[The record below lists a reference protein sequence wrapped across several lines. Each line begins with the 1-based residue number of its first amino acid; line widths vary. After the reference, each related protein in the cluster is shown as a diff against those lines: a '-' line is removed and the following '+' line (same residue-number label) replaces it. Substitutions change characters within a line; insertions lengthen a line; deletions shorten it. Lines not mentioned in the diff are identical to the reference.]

1 MRIGVCLAVWLVAAP
16 AAAAPGLQLDVQ
28 GVCDVGPA
36 LDRAR
41 ELLGHDPFDPAA
53 RDLGRIRTST
63 TSDGVVAELTIETAD
78 GRLLG
83 PRTLQAASCDR
94 LVADLAVVIAMTVS
108 ALPEPAP
115 ALPPPP
121 AVPPIPSPPAVPHAH
136 PSRSRFAF
144 DAIAGISADG
154 IHHDSSHTS
163 GDVALRARTSH
174 VAVEL
179 AVELAVPTSLT
190 LANGAS
196 VHASTAMFA
205 LRPCLPLG
213 PISAC
218 AVAAAGW
225 TSGEA
230 SGVLVSHPGTLP
242 VLYSGAGVDYERALG
257 GRFALRLRAETRV
270 NLIGARFEINGMPV
284 TSSARV
290 EGWLGLDAIAH
301 LP

>member
-1 MRIGVCLAVWLVAAP
+1 MRLGVCLAVCFVAAP
-16 AAAAPGLQLDVQ
+16 AAAAPGLQLDVH

-36 LDRAR
+36 LAGAR
-41 ELLGHDPFDPAA
+41 ELLGHDPFDPAS
-53 RDLGRIRTST
+53 RDVGRIRTST
-63 TSDGVVAELTIETAD
+63 ASDGVVAELTIETAD
-78 GRLLG
+78 GRTLG
-83 PRTLQAASCDR
+83 PRTLHAATCDQ

-108 ALPEPAP
+108 ALPAPLPVLPPAP
-115 ALPPPP
+115 AVPAMPPPP
-121 AVPPIPSPPAVPHAH
+121 ELPHAH
-136 PSRSRFAF
+136 ASRTRLAF

-163 GDVALRARTSH
+163 GDIALRARTGR

-190 LANGAS
+190 LANGAN
-196 VHASTAMFA
+196 VHATTAMFA

-213 PISAC
+213 PIAAC

-242 VLYSGAGVDYERALG
+242 VAYGGGGIDYERALG